1 MTGPPPQTPCAAS
14 GSRPREPIPQAYRL
28 STYQYDLPDELI
40 AQEPSHARDQ
50 SRLLVLDRSSGR
62 VEHKLF
68 HNLPSLLRPSD
79 LLVLNETRVIPA
91 SLVAHKFSG
100 GRVEILVLDP
110 AGHANGQG
118 AAHSAVRV
126 CMVKSSKPL
135 RRGTGVTLGSGPELT
150 VEEIIAPGR
159 VAIRFPVAN
168 AEFLSFLN
176 AYGRPPLPPYIKNI
190 HRDMDRDRSRYQT
203 VYATVPGS
211 VAAPTAGLHFSE
223 ALLGQLSAYGIEI
236 ARVVLHVGP
245 GTFLP
250 VRHEDI
256 RLHAMES
263 ETYEIS
269 EEAARKVNAAL
280 KEARRI
286 IAVGTTTV
294 RALESSAMTTGM
306 AQTGRRSTNL
316 FIVPGHRFRVVQGL
330 ITNFHLPGSTLL
342 MLVCAFGGTDKVLAA
357 YQNAVEN
364 NFRFYS
370 YGDACLIIDELP
382 QKKAGPPSGQRER

>member
-1 MTGPPPQTPCAAS
+1 MTRPPLQTACSPS
-14 GSRPREPIPQAYRL
+14 GTRKLEEVPEIFRL
-28 STYQYDLPDELI
+28 ATYQYDLPDELI
-40 AQEPSHARDQ
+40 AQEPSRARDQ
-50 SRLLVLDRSSGR
+50 SRLLVLDRNSGR

-91 SLVAHKFSG
+91 SLVAHKSSG

-110 AGHANGQG
+110 AGHANGQDT
-118 AAHSAVRV
+118 AHRAVRV

-135 RRGTGVTLGSGPELT
+135 RRGTGVTLGSGPEL
-150 VEEIIAPGR
+150 VIEEIIAPGR

-168 AEFLSFLN
+168 AEFLSFLDE
-176 AYGRPPLPPYIKNI
+176 YGRPPLPPYIKNS
-190 HRDMDRDRSRYQT
+190 HRDMNRDRSRYQT
-203 VYATVPGS
+203 VYAAVPGS

-223 ALLGQLSAYGIEI
+223 PLLGQLSACGIEM

-256 RLHAMES
+256 RLHEMES

-269 EEAARKVNAAL
+269 KETAGKINAARKD
-280 KEARRI
+280 ARRI

-294 RALESSAMTTGM
+294 RALESSTTATGIM
-306 AQTGRRSTNL
+306 EAGRRSTNL
-316 FIVPGHRFRVVQGL
+316 FIVPGHKFRVVRGL

-342 MLVCAFGGTDKVLAA
+342 MLACAFAGTEKILAT
-357 YQNAVEN
+357 YRNAVEN

-370 YGDACLIIDELP
+370 YGDACLIID
-382 QKKAGPPSGQRER
+382 